1 VAAIC
6 RQGSES
12 NPIEKETNVSHP
24 QMLYYLAVTQ
34 IEEAQRL
41 ADRARRITETVKL
54 RRARRAEAI
63 EVVTVPEVSEKA
75 VERVPSLV

>member
-1 VAAIC
+1 M
-6 RQGSES
+6 
-12 NPIEKETNVSHP
+12 NVSHP

-41 ADRARRITETVKL
+41 ADRARRITETVRL
-54 RRARRAEAI
+54 RRTRRAEATDA
-63 EVVTVPEVSEKA
+63 VTDPDVSEEA